1 MAKGITKMIKRRLA
15 GAYVS
20 SLVSI
25 SLVLLLVGVAAL
37 LIVNAR
43 SASDYFKERMQVSV
57 ILAPGVDDASVQAC
71 RNVIDSLPFV
81 KATSVISR
89 EQGTKELEELLGEDF
104 LSVFAETPVP
114 VSIDINLLAAYVSAD
129 SLAVVKA
136 ALEAVPQVE
145 EVESRQSLVEALTA
159 NLSRISLVLGVF
171 IVLMLFLSVVL
182 IGNTVRLSLFARRF
196 TIHTMRLVGA
206 TRAFIRRPFIRRSVV
221 QGLLAS
227 VLACS
232 VLGCALYFAGRGF
245 PQLFAIV
252 RPWMLAAVGGIVAA
266 SGILICMVS
275 TYFVVNRL
283 VSAGNDSL
291 YY

>member
-1 MAKGITKMIKRRLA
+1 MSNGVSKILKRRLA

-25 SLVLLLVGVAAL
+25 SLVLLLVGFAAL

-57 ILAPGVDDASVQAC
+57 ILAPEADEAAAEIC
-71 RNVIDSLPFV
+71 RRAVEALPFV
-81 KATSVISR
+81 RSASVVSR
-89 EQGTKELEELLGEDF
+89 EQGTKELGELLGEDF
-104 LSVFAETPVP
+104 LSVFADTPVP
-114 VSIDINLLAAYVSAD
+114 VSIDINLKAEYVSAD
-129 SLAVVKA
+129 SLAVVQG
-136 ALEAVPQVE
+136 ALEALPGVE
-145 EVESRQSLVEALTA
+145 EVESRQGLVEALTS

-171 IVLMLFLSVVL
+171 IALMLFLSVVL

-206 TRAFIRRPFIRRSVV
+206 TRAFIRRPFILRSVA

-227 VLACS
+227 LLACAVLAA
-232 VLGCALYFAGRGF
+232 VLYFAGRSF
-245 PQLFAIV
+245 PQLFAII
-252 RPWMLAAVGGIVAA
+252 RPELLAAVALIVA
-266 SGILICMVS
+266 GCGVLICMAS
-275 TYFVVNRL
+275 TYFTVNRL